1 MMLPSIFSNN
11 FIDSFM
17 DSAFDFPRAP
27 KLSFENSSLM
37 RTDVKEFDDRYEMGL
52 DLPGYNKEDI
62 SAELKEGY
70 LTVNASHDESKD
82 EKNEEGKY
90 IRRERYSGRCTR
102 SFYVGE
108 DVKQEDIKASF
119 ENGVLK
125 LVIPKI
131 EAKPQIEEAKS
142 IPIL

>member
-11 FIDSFM
+11 FIDDFM
-17 DSAFDFPRAP
+17 DNAFNFPRAP

-62 SAELKEGY
+62 SAELNEGY

-90 IRRERYSGRCTR
+90 IRRERYSGQCTR